1 VVQPHSMADDLRG
14 AAVAVVRVGRRRH
27 SSVSFVPTTAA
38 NPGYRDNALAQGY
51 HSYASIITLDYAGNG
66 FAPIG
71 KRLP

>member
-1 VVQPHSMADDLRG
+1 MVQPHSMADDLRG
-14 AAVAVVRVGRRRH
+14 AAVAVVRVAWWRH
-27 SSVSFVPTTAA
+27 PSVSFVPTPAA

-51 HSYASIITLDYAGNG
+51 HSYASIVTLDYAGNG